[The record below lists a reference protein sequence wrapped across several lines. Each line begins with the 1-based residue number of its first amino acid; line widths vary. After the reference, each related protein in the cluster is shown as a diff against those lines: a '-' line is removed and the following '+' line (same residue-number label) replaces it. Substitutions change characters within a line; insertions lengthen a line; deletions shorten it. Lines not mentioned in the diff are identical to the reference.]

1 MATVL
6 ELRKAGYSEEEIASW
21 LNTERETLTNAGY
34 NQVEQSN
41 HFGIP
46 FKSKSKTLNS
56 LIGNTN
62 TQDIVSPLDA
72 NLNSTQLQEKEH
84 ETTLNVDNNTKEKR
98 DNKIIQYEELLNNN
112 INANLQS
119 NDNVPYN
126 FDQLDK
132 EAFANRNAIN
142 LDVNKKIYDNRGVPV
157 SEEYY
162 SDFTLNEDLINSY
175 AGHTINTLQHMYDEL
190 GVQKKSYK
198 AASFMLNSSL
208 KHFAKALTGNEAW
221 GSRSY
226 SWGNGESGMFRMS
239 EEQVQTG
246 LNAYIDILTKNGIH
260 SPEFPYWIA
269 ELKDDKDI
277 SGLTPDAQTALFLAY
292 LNKQEGFASS
302 FKSLISMDE
311 NNTAATANLLID
323 NYLIPKGIKPE
334 ELEMIKNR
342 LVKNLDHASVFSG
355 EEVKQTSMQLP
366 AFGKAMPDFISMAG
380 DNLMG
385 EGRKDSW
392 ERGGMQSVLEMSY
405 RLYSDLEEQK
415 KTGKKL
421 DVVKLVEEFMSD
433 GQRWDKRGL
442 AGIRSIGQDLG
453 FFAVGAG
460 VGIAKAAVL
469 ATVTG
474 GATLPV
480 SPLIITGS
488 AFALHGALRHA
499 LIETYMQSEAETF
512 EGFWD
517 IVLSETTAKVY
528 GKDFALGAG
537 VAVGGIVAGKVA
549 GPIINKFGLATTI
562 KDKAGKVLEKG
573 TAFGDWLLGTSK
585 VSGEISALA
594 TVPSIIN
601 VLATDEQYVPP
612 RKEDFID
619 AAVVIFGL
627 KAGMSGSKT
636 AISTSSKYMKDG
648 VNKLYKLYYQTGKS
662 PKEILKDIE
671 KDSTVLTDILDTSK
685 DMPFE
690 YREQQLAI
698 IKKMNESVGKNNEN
712 RIDHIP
718 KPLFYTGMEV
728 KIDAIGKEKGRVLEV
743 GFEGKEHI
751 YLIEKENGE
760 KFKLAESLV
769 EKWKPSKKVEIF
781 KDSTEFESKQTKGE
795 YEQKIELIKEDA
807 KIFETTYHKDVQA
820 FENISNKKFV
830 SDKSGMVSSNSIMMF
845 IGTHY
850 KNLGTELNKIQK
862 TVARLQDKNITD
874 LIKDFIPKQTNEHKV
889 KLLFKIDRDN
899 KLGVESESLVVDIN
913 NKPFTFDLHAYMSLK
928 KLNDNKDAV
937 VTGHY
942 DTVNSKYNLSGEKY
956 SNSGVLI
963 FRNSKGEMT
972 GLLMSNKPNQKV
984 NNEANKFKQEFDLGE
999 KEFADAT
1006 YASKGT
1012 SREAPSWEDIKLNKD
1027 TNVFKGLELYDLIKM
1042 FTELSQGDT
1051 PTAQKFRQ
1059 IRGGITLG
1067 KMKYSEGGKGKIE
1080 INKDLIDATDKD
1092 YKKNL
1097 ESILMTMSHELGHY
1111 IDFIPD
1117 ATLSR
1122 GNVLGRLASLK
1133 KYMNE
1138 WMAGKEGGE
1147 GPFTTAEMA
1156 KLRYEAEKTAKALF
1170 KRTDKEIKSLGF
1182 EPKDILKIFSD
1193 AKAREL
1199 LDPAVYEAY
1208 ARASSELKKA
1218 IVKDA
1223 MKDKLHPE
1231 ILKALGSGK
1240 LDGKNISAAQ
1250 KKKLDEIL
1258 KATIQKEVIKRGL
1271 VGRAEV
1277 MVELK
1282 AITQKWKPFNEKND
1296 QKFTDYR
1303 YSSPEL
1309 MADFMMSFLLRPK
1322 ETQVIA
1328 PIAFRTWMNY
1338 MHRKPE
1344 VLKVWEET
1352 QTELN
1357 LPKDQKNAN
1366 ILKDQVNSYRETRM
1380 KIFNKAEKE
1389 LEVSDTY
1396 DFIRRNVDSVFFTI
1410 LNYYKKVHEGKL
1422 FGSDLLGKTAAKLI
1436 SQEKGSKRFK
1446 VEDRE
1451 NVELAIEKLLYQDT
1465 YIERVQNAL
1474 WTEVFKPMQD
1484 SGINRDI
1491 FAAYLQ
1497 YRWIAKPDGP
1507 RANVLNPKGIEVIK
1521 AGELVALQEKVTPEI
1536 KQLAEAF
1543 YNYRSKYVIKELE
1556 KSGVFDAA
1564 TLEIIKNNREFVTF
1578 RIEEYASWKND
1589 SWVQG
1594 FIIKTKYG
1602 TAKEIANVFEATIL
1616 KDWQLLQIAERNAVV
1631 GTINRFLIKHKN
1643 DIENFERKQLRV
1655 TAKFPFI
1662 KAKPITERTVELA
1675 KWDFMNKKWIP
1686 ANKEM
1691 DISKFSLIQWT
1702 ENGKPRAAYMG
1713 KEVAHGFDK
1722 ISHAYDNMAATNFV
1736 YGLNAPYRKMF
1747 TEINPTFWS
1756 YNIFRDTMRT
1766 IINLPKTTA
1775 FDLLHGGKNS
1785 FVVQMAKSWT
1795 PAFRQVMKRDE
1806 LRQDKDAVEMLNNRL
1821 VISLTEKYRSRA
1833 GGITEG
1839 MPSWMSGDGVLR
1851 SIILLKRIP
1860 KWKELSKAALDKVIS
1875 FAHKEKSIK
1884 DLTKAERELAPHL
1897 RDTIITKFENDMQSD
1912 RWLSNESV
1920 IPPYYKLV
1928 TSAERISRV
1937 FERTTKIAAFKHLNK
1952 LRDEGLIDWTD
1963 SQINYA
1969 IRNWAGSPNF
1979 LRKGN
1984 AATLY
1989 NNIFLFGNAAKEEW
2003 RSVTEA
2009 KRYQGQGAWWAK
2021 FLTYGVAPQVIYRAA
2036 KYGFMGHA
2044 AHLYFNLIGNDVL
2057 ASNYVVPLGVID
2069 DQGEFQFGMKST
2081 NGSLY
2086 KVVYL
2091 QFPKDE
2097 MVKMFGSAAY
2107 HGYNSLYGEIE
2118 DNPLKNNFQELM
2130 SGVMPVLDEST
2141 PSFSPFF
2148 AAAKNAVAQFG
2159 FGDAP
2164 KDPFTGLNVY
2174 PEKLQDMTGVAGQWE
2189 RSKAFGKWFWNNS
2202 GGMMFYKFD
2211 SYYDPYNLD
2220 SIVTEIEDTLG
2231 VPIFGKTVARFLKVS
2246 NQGITEQV
2254 WKELSEGKQQDN
2266 HYSAVADLAVQN
2278 LLSNKKLSKSQ
2289 EEALSKDKSWMKR
2302 YTTALNYTYGTK
2314 FMQYLLTLEGDDLT
2328 RALRKMADIEKELD
2342 YNVPFMKKQ

>member
-21 LNTERETLTNAGY
+21 VNTERNSLTNAGY

-46 FKSKSKTLNS
+46 FKSKSKTMNS
-56 LIGNTN
+56 LIGNPN
-62 TQDIVSPLDA
+62 VNDIVNPLDA

-84 ETTLNVDNNTKEKR
+84 ETTLNVDNNTKEKK

-112 INANLQS
+112 INAELQS
-119 NDNVPYN
+119 KDNVPYK

-132 EAFANRNAIN
+132 EAFVNRNAIN
-142 LDVNKKIYDNRGVPV
+142 LDVNEKIYDDRGVPV

-162 SDFTLNEDLINSY
+162 KDFTLNEDLITKYS
-175 AGHTINTLQHMYDEL
+175 GHTINTLQYMYDEL

-239 EEQVQTG
+239 EKQVQTG
-246 LNAYIDILTKNGIH
+246 LNAYIDILTKNGVN
-260 SPEFPYWIA
+260 SSEFPYWIA

-311 NNTAATANLLID
+311 NNTGATANLLID
-323 NYLIPKGIKPE
+323 NYLIPKGIKPK

-342 LVKNLDHASVFSG
+342 LVKNLNHASVFNK
-355 EEVKQTSMQLP
+355 EEFKQTSMQLP

-392 ERGGMQSVLEMSY
+392 ERGGMQSVLEMSW

-442 AGIRSIGQDLG
+442 AGIRSIAQDLG
-453 FFAVGAG
+453 FFAVGGAIG
-460 VGIAKAAVL
+460 TGKAAIL
-469 ATVTG
+469 AATTG
-474 GATLPV
+474 GVSIPA

-488 AFALHGALRHA
+488 AFALHGALRHS
-499 LIETYMQSEAETF
+499 LIETYRQNEAETF

-517 IVLSETTAKVY
+517 IVLSESTAKVY
-528 GKDFALGAG
+528 AKDFALGAG
-537 VAVGGIVAGKVA
+537 VALGGIIVGKVA
-549 GPIINKFGLATTI
+549 GYGINKSGLATTI
-562 KDKAGKVLEKG
+562 KNKAGEIIQKG
-573 TAFGDWLLGTSK
+573 TPFGDWLLSTSK
-585 VSGEISALA
+585 VVGEISALA
-594 TVPSIIN
+594 TVPAVIN
-601 VLATDEQYVPP
+601 TLASGAEYVPP

-627 KAGMSGSKT
+627 KAGLSGSKS
-636 AISTSSKYMKDG
+636 AMSGSSKYMKDG
-648 VNKLYKLYYQTGKS
+648 IDKLYRLYYQTGKS

-671 KDSTVLTDILDTSK
+671 KNETILTDILDTSK

-698 IKKMNESVGKNNEN
+698 IKKMNEAVGKNNEN

-718 KPLFYTGMEV
+718 KPLFYTGTEV
-728 KIDAIGKEKGRVLEV
+728 KIDSIGKEKGRIVEV
-743 GFEGKEHI
+743 GYEGKEHI

-769 EKWKPSKKVEIF
+769 EKWKSGKEVEIF
-781 KDSTEFESKQTKGE
+781 TDSREFESKQTKGE
-795 YEQKIELIKEDA
+795 YEQKIDLIKEDT
-807 KIFETTYHKDVQA
+807 KIFETAHKDSQA
-820 FENISNKKFV
+820 FENISDNKFV
-830 SDKSGMVSSNSIMMF
+830 SDKNGLISSNSIMMF
-845 IGTHY
+845 INKHY
-850 KNLGTELNKIQK
+850 KNLNTELNKVQK
-862 TVARLQDKNITD
+862 IISKLQDKNITD
-874 LIKDFIPKQTNEHKV
+874 LIKDFIPKDTNEHKV
-889 KLLFKIDRDN
+889 KLLFKINRDN
-899 KLGVESESLVVDIN
+899 KLDVEFESLVVDIN

-942 DTVNSKYNLSGEKY
+942 DTVNSKYNLTGEKY
-956 SNSGVLI
+956 SDSGVLI
-963 FRNSKGEMT
+963 FRNAKGEIT

-999 KEFADAT
+999 KEFADT
-1006 YASKGT
+1006 TSSSKGGVG
-1012 SREAPSWEDIKLNKD
+1012 RDAPKWDDINLDKD
-1027 TNVFKGLELYDLIKM
+1027 TNVFRGLELYDLVKM
-1042 FTELSQGDT
+1042 FNELSQGDT
-1051 PTAQKFRQ
+1051 PTARKFRQ
-1059 IRGGITLG
+1059 IRGGVTLG
-1067 KMKYSEGGKGKIE
+1067 KMKFFEGEKGTIE
-1080 INKDLIDATDKD
+1080 INKDLIDATNKD
-1092 YKKNL
+1092 YRKNL

-1133 KYMNE
+1133 KYMNA
-1138 WMAGKEGGE
+1138 WIAGKEGGE

-1170 KRTDKEIKSLGF
+1170 KKTDSEIKSLGF

-1199 LDPAVYEAY
+1199 LDPAVYDAY
-1208 ARASSELKKA
+1208 ARASTELKKA
-1218 IVKDA
+1218 IIKDA

-1231 ILKALGSGK
+1231 ILKVLNSGK
-1240 LDGKNISAAQ
+1240 LDGKNITLEQ
-1250 KKKLDEIL
+1250 RKKLDEIL
-1258 KATIQKEVIKRGL
+1258 KATIQKEVIRRGL
-1271 VGRAEV
+1271 VGQAEV
-1277 MVELK
+1277 MIELK
-1282 AITQKWKPFNEKND
+1282 ALTQKWKPFNERENIAH
-1296 QKFTDYR
+1296 TEYR
-1303 YSSPEL
+1303 YLPEEL
-1309 MADFMMSFLLRPK
+1309 MADFMMSFLLRPR

-1380 KIFNKAEKE
+1380 KIFNKAQEATGI
-1389 LEVSDTY
+1389 SDTY
-1396 DFIRRNVDSVFFTI
+1396 DFVRRNVDSVFFTI
-1410 LNYYKKVHEGKL
+1410 LNYYKRVHEGKL
-1422 FGSDLLGKTAAKLI
+1422 FGSEYIGRTAAKI
-1436 SQEKGSKRFK
+1436 FTKETGGKRFK
-1446 VEDRE
+1446 VADKE
-1451 NVELAIEKLLYQDT
+1451 NVELAIEKLIYQDT
-1465 YIERVQNAL
+1465 YIERIQNAL
-1474 WTEVFKPMQD
+1474 WTEVFRPMQD

-1491 FAAYLQ
+1491 FAAYLHFK
-1497 YRWIAKPDGP
+1497 WVAKPDGP

-1521 AGELVALQEKVTPEI
+1521 AGELVALQEKMTPEI

-1543 YNYRSKYVIKELE
+1543 YQYREKYVIKELE
-1556 KSGVFDAA
+1556 KSGVFDEA
-1564 TLEIIKNNREFVTF
+1564 TLQIIRNNREFVTF

-1594 FIIKTKYG
+1594 FVFKTKYG
-1602 TAKEIANVFEATIL
+1602 TAKEVANVFEATIL
-1616 KDWQLLQIAERNAVV
+1616 KDWQLLQITERNSVV
-1631 GTINRFLIKHKN
+1631 GTINRFLIKYKT

-1655 TAKFPFI
+1655 TSTYPFI
-1662 KAKPITERTVELA
+1662 KVKPITERTVESA
-1675 KWDFMNKKWIP
+1675 KWDFLNKKWIP

-1722 ISHAYDNMAATNFV
+1722 ISQAYDNMAATNFI

-1785 FVVQMAKSWT
+1785 FVKQMVKSWT

-1806 LRQDKDAVEMLNNRL
+1806 LRQDKDAVEMLNNRT
-1821 VISLTEKYRSRA
+1821 VITLSEKYRSRA

-1912 RWLSNESV
+1912 KWLNNESA
-1920 IPPYYKLV
+1920 IPPYYKLI
-1928 TSAERISRV
+1928 TSAERVSRV

-1963 SQINYA
+1963 AQINYA

-2009 KRYQGQGAWWAK
+2009 KRYQDQGVWWAK

-2036 KYGFMGHA
+2036 KYGYMGHA
-2044 AHLYFNLIGNDVL
+2044 AHLYFNLIGNDIL
-2057 ASNYVVPLGVID
+2057 ASNYVVPLGMIN
-2069 DQGEFQFGMKST
+2069 DQGEFEFGMTPT

-2086 KVVYL
+2086 KVVYF

-2107 HGYNSLYGEIE
+2107 HGYNELYGEIS

-2130 SGVMPVLDEST
+2130 NGVMPSLDEAT

-2148 AAAKNAVAQFG
+2148 AALKNAYSQFG

-2164 KDPFTGLNVY
+2164 QDPFTGLNIY
-2174 PEKLQDMTGVAGQWE
+2174 PQKLQDMTGVAGQWE

-2220 SIVTEIEDTLG
+2220 NIVTEIEKTLG
-2231 VPIFGKTVARFLKVS
+2231 IPIVGKTVGRFLKVS
-2246 NQGITEQV
+2246 NQGITEKV
-2254 WKELSEGKQQDN
+2254 WKELSEGRQKDN

-2289 EEALSKDKSWMKR
+2289 EEALGKDKGWMKR

-2314 FMQYLLTLEGDDLT
+2314 FMQYLLTLEGDNLT
-2328 RALRKMADIEKELD
+2328 RALRKMADIEQELD
-2342 YNVPFMKKQ
+2342 YNVPFMIKQ